1 MFQVLD
7 VWHSHIVELSLTL
20 TIGPF
25 PLYQLNPISTR
36 FLPDPAAPLAISAGP
51 RIMAGRA
58 PLWLSAIA
66 ISVNLGV
73 SPHLC
78 LDLRL

>member
-1 MFQVLD
+1 VFQVLD
-7 VWHSHIVELSLTL
+7 VWHSHIAELSLTL

-25 PLYQLNPISTR
+25 PQYQPNPISTR
-36 FLPDPAAPLAISAGP
+36 FLPDPAALLAISAGP

-58 PLWLSAIA
+58 PLWLSAIV

-73 SPHLC
+73 SPHLY
-78 LDLRL
+78 LDPRQ